1 MTKAGGGM
9 MVSGLQKRFL
19 LIMALVIVILGCSF
33 YSFWQKNTVISSTSS
48 ISLPPETVVNTKS
61 KGSEIVIYISGAV
74 NQPGVFKVPAG
85 SRAFEAIEIAGGLA
99 PGADRAKINLA
110 QMMKDGMHIHVP
122 GGAATIAGM
131 ASPTRDT
138 VQSADKMSINSA
150 TQADFD
156 KLPGIGPA
164 LAARIVEYRQAN
176 GAFRDI
182 TELKN
187 VPGIGESKFNKFK
200 DKITI

>member
-1 MTKAGGGM
+1 
-9 MVSGLQKRFL
+9 MVSGLQKRLL
-19 LIMALVIVILGCSF
+19 LIMALVIIILICSF
-33 YSFWQKNTVISSTSS
+33 YSFWQKNTVTTSTS
-48 ISLPPETVVNTKS
+48 INLPPETVVNTKP
-61 KGSEIVIYISGAV
+61 KGTEIIVYISGAV

-85 SRAFEAIEIAGGLA
+85 ARAFEAIEIAGGLA

-122 GGAATIAGM
+122 GGVATIAGM
-131 ASPTRDT
+131 ASGTGDS
-138 VQSADKMSINSA
+138 VQSADKISINSA

-164 LAARIVEYRQAN
+164 LAARIVEYRQTN

-182 TELKN
+182 TELKK
-187 VPGIGESKFNKFK
+187 VPGIGESKFNKLK
-200 DKITI
+200 DKIII